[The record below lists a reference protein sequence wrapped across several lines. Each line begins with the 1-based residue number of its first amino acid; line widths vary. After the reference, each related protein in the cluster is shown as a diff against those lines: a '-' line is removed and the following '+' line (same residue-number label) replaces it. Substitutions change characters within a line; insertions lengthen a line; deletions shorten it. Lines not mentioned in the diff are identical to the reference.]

1 MANCRLLFRC
11 VGSGTDQ
18 QSHRC
23 FVAERQHT
31 GRWFVTLGLGGPDV
45 SDGSFATDVADLACR
60 LMSAS
65 LRKRPN
71 LMRQGNDAL
80 CHLRKSFDHP
90 TAYAANS
97 SSSALASFRSRV
109 SKPSVNHP
117 YTGASS
123 SRASC
128 TLL

>member
-45 SDGSFATDVADLACR
+45 SDGSIASFERCRHVCFTPDFGRTTATHR
-60 LMSAS
+60 T
-65 LRKRPN
+65 
-71 LMRQGNDAL
+71 DAL
-80 CHLRKSFDHP
+80 GHEE
-90 TAYAANS
+90 T
-97 SSSALASFRSRV
+97 
-109 SKPSVNHP
+109 
-117 YTGASS
+117 
-123 SRASC
+123 
-128 TLL
+128 